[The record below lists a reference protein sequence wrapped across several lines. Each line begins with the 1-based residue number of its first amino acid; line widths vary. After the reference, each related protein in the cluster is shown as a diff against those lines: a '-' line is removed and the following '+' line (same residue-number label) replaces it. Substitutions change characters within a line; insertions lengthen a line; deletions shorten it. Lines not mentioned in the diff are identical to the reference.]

1 MSETLPESSYDPL
14 AEGKKLRISKS
25 SYMTFKMC
33 ERKYWWQY
41 IQLRDIEI
49 PATPAMTR
57 GKYVHAGL
65 EDCYENWEGQHN
77 LLPLFPTDD
86 PAFDTIAELEQARME
101 EWGIENWKPVEFE
114 VKREVYDP
122 ELDAVLVGFID
133 AVLQHPD
140 GGLCIFELKTGN
152 MGDSKLS
159 RTRKELCYYT
169 YLLRLMG
176 ETRPI
181 THFAYLSPDC
191 DHLDFITKV
200 MNQRNKEVMLG
211 TDRGVLIIEK
221 VNQRSINNFNKEFP
235 ETVQRMKESEWPMTW
250 NDYFCPQW
258 CDFHDS
264 CSNEIMGFDDVLY

>member
-14 AEGKKLRISKS
+14 AMGKKLRISKS
-25 SYMTFKMC
+25 SYMTYKMC
-33 ERKYWWQY
+33 PRKYWWQY

-57 GKYVHAGL
+57 GKYVHGGL
-65 EDCYENWEGQHN
+65 EDCYENWEGQHT
-77 LLPLFPTDD
+77 LTPLFPSDD
-86 PAFDTIAELEQARME
+86 PAFATIAELEEARME

-152 MGDSKLS
+152 MNDSKLS

-191 DHLDFITKV
+191 DNLDFITKV

-221 VNQRSINNFNKEFP
+221 VNARSINTFNKDFP
-235 ETVQRMKESEWPMTW
+235 ETVQEIKDSEWPMNW
-250 NDYFCPQW
+250 NDYFCPTW

-264 CSNEIMGFDDVLY
+264 CSNEIMGFDDVLH